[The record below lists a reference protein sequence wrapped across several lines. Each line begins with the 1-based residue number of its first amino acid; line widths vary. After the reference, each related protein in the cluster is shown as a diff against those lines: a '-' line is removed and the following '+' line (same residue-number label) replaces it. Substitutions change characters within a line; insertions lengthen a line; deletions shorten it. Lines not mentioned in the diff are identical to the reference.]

1 MLLKKYPISTV
12 APLPLLVL
20 IFGEHIGTPKA
31 AAASLIVLGLAIGLY
46 GKHIG
51 TVILRRAG
59 LIDAAVQGPRTSR
72 RHLPVKV
79 RTFIDHLVEYFGRK
93 AQGVVAFLDHAASL
107 SSSSQGEITTARIAA
122 SH

>member
-1 MLLKKYPISTV
+1 MLLKKYPISTM
-12 APLPLLVL
+12 APLSLLVL

-31 AAASLIVLGLAIGLY
+31 AATSLIVLGLAIGLH
-46 GKHIG
+46 GKHIS

-79 RTFIDHLVEYFGRK
+79 RTEEE
-93 AQGVVAFLDHAASL
+93 LDRL
-107 SSSSQGEITTARIAA
+107 PENQPNNFRLE
-122 SH
+122 